1 MKFHFLI
8 PYLNANSAGCV
19 CGFPPHKPAICTCY
33 YLEKGAIS
41 PGAMRATRF
50 DLPPTCGRL
59 TRIFMG
65 KRPVLAP
72 IIPPRHDRALRKTF
86 LLLPNRENAEK
97 KSGKYEPKLASAL
110 GYYANPT
117 AI

>member
-8 PYLNANSAGCV
+8 PSLNANSAG
-19 CGFPPHKPAICTCY
+19 FPPRKPAICTCY
-33 YLEKGAIS
+33 YLEKGAIW

-65 KRPVLAP
+65 KRPVPAP
-72 IIPPRHDRALRKTF
+72 IISPRHDRVLRKTF
-86 LLLPNRENAEK
+86 LLLPNRENGAK
-97 KSGKYEPKLASAL
+97 KSGKYDAKLASAL
-110 GYYANPT
+110 GCYASPT
-117 AI
+117 